1 MDLSNLQEKLNLSNS
16 YSKMSPETKLE
27 LHLLSIVLIWCL
39 NKSCCPDL
47 SVCEASVT
55 QTIIL
60 LSQIKVNSMAIV
72 RMKSG
77 SDSFKCIPS
86 GNVSE
91 KEPIQSLEQVCL
103 GRDQSWS
110 GSL

>member
-1 MDLSNLQEKLNLSNS
+1 MN
-16 YSKMSPETKLE
+16 PENKLE

-39 NKSCCPDL
+39 SKSSCPNL

-60 LSQIKVNSMAIV
+60 LSQIKVNSIAV
-72 RMKSG
+72 ARMKSSG
-77 SDSFKCIPS
+77 DSFKCLPS
-86 GNVSE
+86 GNIST

-103 GRDQSWS
+103 GRDKSWP